1 MQQVMPKIY
10 AELSS
15 VADKFIKS
23 PSKVKFKRIHD
34 NFNSYPYVGA
44 GAHFEVGGTTDVV
57 SKTAKSVQ
65 EAAQTQNVVK
75 LNPVNEELGQD
86 LHYFG

>member
-10 AELSS
+10 AEVSS

-23 PSKVKFKRIHD
+23 PSKVKFKTIPD
-34 NFNSYPYVGA
+34 NFSPYPYVDA
-44 GAHFEVGGTTDVV
+44 STNFESTGTMDVV
-57 SKTAKSVQ
+57 SKTAKAVE
-65 EAAQTQNVVK
+65 EAVKTQNTVK

>member
-10 AELSS
+10 AEVSS
-15 VADKFIKS
+15 VADKFIKL
-23 PSKVKFKRIHD
+23 PSKVKFKTIPD

-44 GAHFEVGGTTDVV
+44 GTNFETTGAIDAV
-57 SKTAKSVQ
+57 SKAVKDAEVNISKPIV
-65 EAAQTQNVVK
+65 AK
-75 LNPVNEELGQD
+75 LNPIREGLGQD

>member
-10 AELSS
+10 AEVSS

-23 PSKVKFKRIHD
+23 PSKVKFKTIPD

-44 GAHFEVGGTTDVV
+44 GTNFEATGTMNVA
-57 SKTAKSVQ
+57 SKVEKSVQ
-65 EAAQTQNVVK
+65 EADNVQNVAK
-75 LNPVNEELGQD
+75 LAPVDEKLGQD